1 MSAHVQAWA
10 LHDAV
15 FELARGRGL
24 RSFRV
29 ESKVTPAGET
39 VITLVLSPKQ
49 RDDAASGPKPK

>member
-1 MSAHVQAWA
+1 MSAHVHAWA

-39 VITLVLSPKQ
+39 VITLVLY
-49 RDDAASGPKPK
+49 PKPRHTTPSAPKLK